1 LAAVSLRPKRK
12 VIYYRRSDCNDGARN
27 IKLNQQVIAVAP
39 VFYPLKDRR
48 KIVMNNL
55 LTPETDLMNDKLVD
69 MVFITTFTGL
79 TDKWFYK
86 LIKDGMFP
94 RPIKFG
100 RSSRWRESD
109 VRRWLMKRI
118 EESRQ

>member
-1 LAAVSLRPKRK
+1 MAAVSLRPKQK

-27 IKLNQQVIAVAP
+27 INLNQQVIAVAP

-55 LTPETDLMNDKLVD
+55 LTPETDLMNDRLVD

-86 LIKDGMFP
+86 LIKDGLFP

>member
-1 LAAVSLRPKRK
+1 M
-12 VIYYRRSDCNDGARN
+12 N
-27 IKLNQQVIAVAP
+27 LNQQVSAAAP

-48 KIVMNNL
+48 TIVMNNL

-86 LIKDGMFP
+86 LIKEGMFP

-109 VRRWLMKRI
+109 VRRWLMERI

>member
-1 LAAVSLRPKRK
+1 MT
-12 VIYYRRSDCNDGARN
+12 
-27 IKLNQQVIAVAP
+27 LNQQVSSAP

-48 KIVMNNL
+48 TIVMNNL
-55 LTPETDLMNDKLVD
+55 LNPDTDLLNDKLVD

-94 RPIKFG
+94 RPIKLG
-100 RSSRWRESD
+100 RSSRWRESE
-109 VRRWLMKRI
+109 VRHWLMERI

>member
-1 LAAVSLRPKRK
+1 MA
-12 VIYYRRSDCNDGARN
+12 
-27 IKLNQQVIAVAP
+27 LNQQVSSAAP
-39 VFYPLKDRR
+39 VFYPPKDRR
-48 KIVMNNL
+48 TIVMNNL
-55 LTPETDLMNDKLVD
+55 PTPETELMNDKLVD

-86 LIKDGMFP
+86 LIKDGLFP

-109 VRRWLMKRI
+109 VRRWLMERI
-118 EESRQ
+118 EESRK

>member
-1 LAAVSLRPKRK
+1 MT
-12 VIYYRRSDCNDGARN
+12 
-27 IKLNQQVIAVAP
+27 LNQQVIAAAP
-39 VFYPLKDRR
+39 VFSPLKDRR
-48 KIVMNNL
+48 IIVMNNQ
-55 LTPETDLMNDKLVD
+55 LTPETELMNDKLVD

-109 VRRWLMKRI
+109 VRRWVMERI
-118 EESRQ
+118 EESRK

>member
-1 LAAVSLRPKRK
+1 MT
-12 VIYYRRSDCNDGARN
+12 
-27 IKLNQQVIAVAP
+27 LNQQVSSAAP

-48 KIVMNNL
+48 TIVMNNL
-55 LTPETDLMNDKLVD
+55 PTPDIDLMNDKLVD

-86 LIKDGMFP
+86 LIKGGMFP

-109 VRRWLMKRI
+109 VRRWVMERI
-118 EESRQ
+118 EESR

>member
-1 LAAVSLRPKRK
+1 
-12 VIYYRRSDCNDGARN
+12 
-27 IKLNQQVIAVAP
+27 
-39 VFYPLKDRR
+39 
-48 KIVMNNL
+48 MNNL

-94 RPIKFG
+94 RPIKLG

>member
-1 LAAVSLRPKRK
+1 MT
-12 VIYYRRSDCNDGARN
+12 
-27 IKLNQQVIAVAP
+27 LNQQVSFAP

-94 RPIKFG
+94 KPIKFG
-100 RSSRWRESD
+100 RSSAGGKVMSGAG
-109 VRRWLMKRI
+109 
-118 EESRQ
+118 

>member
-1 LAAVSLRPKRK
+1 MT
-12 VIYYRRSDCNDGARN
+12 
-27 IKLNQQVIAVAP
+27 LNQQVSSAAP

-48 KIVMNNL
+48 TIVMNNL
-55 LTPETDLMNDKLVD
+55 LTPDTDLMNDKLVD
-69 MVFITTFTGL
+69 MAFITTFTGL

-109 VRRWLMKRI
+109 VRRWLMERI

>member
-1 LAAVSLRPKRK
+1 MT
-12 VIYYRRSDCNDGARN
+12 
-27 IKLNQQVIAVAP
+27 LNQQVTSAAP

-48 KIVMNNL
+48 TIVMNNL
-55 LTPETDLMNDKLVD
+55 PTPETELMNDKLVD

-86 LIKDGMFP
+86 LIKDGLFP

-109 VRRWLMKRI
+109 VRRWLMERI
-118 EESRQ
+118 EESRK

>member
-1 LAAVSLRPKRK
+1 MT
-12 VIYYRRSDCNDGARN
+12 
-27 IKLNQQVIAVAP
+27 LNQQVSSAP
-39 VFYPLKDRR
+39 VFYLLKDKRT
-48 KIVMNNL
+48 IVMNNL
-55 LTPETDLMNDKLVD
+55 TTPDNDLMNDKLVD
-69 MVFITTFTGL
+69 MAFITTFTGL

-100 RSSRWRESD
+100 RSSRWRESE
-109 VRRWLMKRI
+109 VRHWLTERI

>member
-1 LAAVSLRPKRK
+1 MA
-12 VIYYRRSDCNDGARN
+12 
-27 IKLNQQVIAVAP
+27 LNQQVSSAAP

-48 KIVMNNL
+48 TIVMNNL
-55 LTPETDLMNDKLVD
+55 PTPDTDLMNDKLVD
-69 MVFITTFTGL
+69 MAFITTFTGL

-109 VRRWLMKRI
+109 VRLWLMERI

>member
-1 LAAVSLRPKRK
+1 MV
-12 VIYYRRSDCNDGARN
+12 
-27 IKLNQQVIAVAP
+27 LNQQVSSAAP
-39 VFYPLKDRR
+39 VFYPLKDTRT
-48 KIVMNNL
+48 IVMNNL
-55 LTPETDLMNDKLVD
+55 PTPEAELMNDKLVD

-86 LIKDGMFP
+86 LIKDGLFP

-109 VRRWLMKRI
+109 VRRWLMERI
-118 EESRQ
+118 EESRK